1 MGYDLN
7 KILVLGASGY
17 IGFGIYTK
25 LIDQNYNCIGT
36 SKTQNLPFFK
46 LNLLNK
52 KKIQKLFKII
62 KPTLIV
68 HCANN
73 IPNQKINFYENYKIT
88 SNILKYSQRI
98 PIIFFSSMTIYNESK
113 KKIFSEKN
121 HIKINRI
128 KNSYAYYKK
137 KTEELILKRKLK
149 GDVCV
154 RIPGVFGALRHT
166 GIVSHI
172 ISSLLRNKNIS
183 IKFKKENWSAI
194 YYDHLLELILKIIKS
209 NNIYQ
214 STIVN
219 VAYKRKV
226 SIPILLKKICKKM
239 NKKMPQILKNDFK
252 VTKFC
257 VKNFESK
264 FGKIYFTFDKGLD
277 LMIKNV
283 DR

>member
-1 MGYDLN
+1 M
-7 KILVLGASGY
+7 
-17 IGFGIYTK
+17 
-25 LIDQNYNCIGT
+25 
-36 SKTQNLPFFK
+36 
-46 LNLLNK
+46 
-52 KKIQKLFKII
+52 
-62 KPTLIV
+62 
-68 HCANN
+68 
-73 IPNQKINFYENYKIT
+73 
-88 SNILKYSQRI
+88 
-98 PIIFFSSMTIYNESK
+98 
-113 KKIFSEKN
+113 
-121 HIKINRI
+121 
-128 KNSYAYYKK
+128 
-137 KTEELILKRKLK
+137 ILKRKLK

-154 RIPGVFGALRHT
+154 RIPGVFGALRRT

-194 YYDHLLELILKIIKS
+194 YYYHLLELILKIIKS
-209 NNIYQ
+209 KNIYQ

-226 SIPILLKKICKKM
+226 SVPILLKKICKKM

-252 VTKFC
+252 ITKFC